1 VPYTAVFLALSVP
14 LPAAASRA
22 PDGVAARMGLR
33 RTLAPAPARKGF
45 CAYEETGE
53 DQDLRTAFAER

>member
-1 VPYTAVFLALSVP
+1 MSRSRPPRPERLTASLRDGLAP
-14 LPAAASRA
+14 
-22 PDGVAARMGLR
+22 
-33 RTLAPAPARKGF
+33 TLAPAPARKGF